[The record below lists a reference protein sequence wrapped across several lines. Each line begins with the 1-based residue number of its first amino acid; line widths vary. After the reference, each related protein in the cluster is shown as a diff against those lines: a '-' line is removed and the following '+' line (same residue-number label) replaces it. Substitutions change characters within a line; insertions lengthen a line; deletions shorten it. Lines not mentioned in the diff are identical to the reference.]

1 MLNKVI
7 LMGRMV
13 SDPELKTTTSNLS
26 VASFSVAVERN
37 YVKQGSERETDFIN
51 VVAWRQTAE
60 FVCKYFSKGQLIALD
75 GTLQTRS
82 YKDRD
87 GNNRYITEV
96 VTDNVYFTGDRK
108 NDNSSQQSTTKNTKQ
123 NNTRQSNNQ
132 YNNPPANNYGGYSD
146 FRYFDYDYNS
156 CVDEFFE
163 SFKIQNV

>member
-60 FVCKYFSKGQLIALD
+60 FVCKYFSKGQWIALD

-132 YNNPPANNYGGYSD
+132 YNNPPANNHGGYSD
-146 FRYFDYDYNS
+146 YEMPTDDDLPF
-156 CVDEFFE
+156 
-163 SFKIQNV
+163 

>member
-108 NDNSSQQSTTKNTKQ
+108 NDNSSQQITTKNTKQ
-123 NNTRQSNNQ
+123 NNTKQSNNQ

-146 FRYFDYDYNS
+146 YEMPTDDDLPF
-156 CVDEFFE
+156 
-163 SFKIQNV
+163 

>member
-13 SDPELKTTTSNLS
+13 SDPELKRTTSNLS
-26 VASFSVAVERN
+26 VASFSVAVGRN

-123 NNTRQSNNQ
+123 NNTKQSNNQ

-146 FRYFDYDYNS
+146 YEMPTDDDLPF
-156 CVDEFFE
+156 
-163 SFKIQNV
+163 

>member
-108 NDNSSQQSTTKNTKQ
+108 NDNFSQQSTTKNTKQ

-132 YNNPPANNYGGYSD
+132 YNKPPANNYGGYSD
-146 FRYFDYDYNS
+146 YEMPTDDDLPF
-156 CVDEFFE
+156 
-163 SFKIQNV
+163 